1 MGRLRVWAAV
11 FLAALM
17 MALGLAGR
25 VAAADPAADAQAVI
39 AQQIQAFLNDD
50 ADKAYGFASPA
61 IRSLFPDKDRFF
73 AMVRKSYQPVYRP
86 GNFAFGRSRVVG
98 DGAAVFQEVLIQ
110 GADGVDWSAVYEMLR
125 QPDGAYKINGVQ
137 MFKNRTSQGI

>member
-73 AMVRKSYQPVYRP
+73 AMVRKSYQPVSRP